1 MQIGEFTPN
10 RRRPGVVSSLAA
22 SKNPEDEDTTLDF
35 RSWLPIA
42 EPPKGACGTFVD
54 CRPTR

>member
-1 MQIGEFTPN
+1 M
-10 RRRPGVVSSLAA
+10 VSSLAA
-22 SKNPEDEDTTLDF
+22 SKNPEDDDTTLDF